1 MADLPFHPMIGN
13 LIAILQLGGTI
24 IFGRLIADRLLVTS
38 NWLWQLA
45 TGMVLI
51 SQIAY
56 IVTFFPEGF
65 WILQLMAWG
74 LMLGGI
80 WFIGYRLLNNQF
92 SIKSW
97 RVKSLADWLVLL
109 LSLAYVLLA
118 FCPPTQA
125 DALDYHWGVP
135 LYIIRHHHWPPMEMW
150 LSGSLAGIGE
160 IYILLGMLLNAE
172 NLSSLL
178 QAIGIVG
185 FAYWIAQG
193 QDRQKSDF
201 LRMFILGVPVLLFFV
216 TGPKPQLFPQ
226 VLTALALYLTI
237 QRDRLE
243 LKTYSLI
250 VLLLCG
256 AAQQKLSFVLTGGV
270 IGLWASYKTWPS
282 NRHGILVAVG
292 IVAFFFV
299 PRTWWNLQQVPEP
312 GFLTWLTPLPEYF
325 TSRLQAYREQDW
337 WFPFNLIFPDSFGS
351 ISAIIGIHV
360 LIVGTFHSSDRRW
373 REVLGLTCL
382 ASILTYLFG
391 QPIARSFN
399 EFLLWIAVGIASAN
413 TTQRLSTLGF
423 IGIKCQTILVLG
435 MAIIGLWSLFPGIL
449 SSKLRFQVLNK
460 TAHNFQVMHW
470 ANKIIPDDSIVTS
483 EFRSVSFINNDFAP
497 LKYLGSDLINQLIH
511 KKNKSLYV
519 ISPRVDLNILYP
531 SLKMI
536 DFNKNFFKG
545 TRNPFNS
552 GDTYSGY
559 LYLNSED

>member
-1 MADLPFHPMIGN
+1 M
-13 LIAILQLGGTI
+13 
-24 IFGRLIADRLLVTS
+24 
-38 NWLWQLA
+38 
-45 TGMVLI
+45 
-51 SQIAY
+51 
-56 IVTFFPEGF
+56 
-65 WILQLMAWG
+65 MAWG

-80 WFIGYRLLNNQF
+80 WFIGYRLVNNRF
-92 SIKSW
+92 GIKNW
-97 RVKSLADWLVLL
+97 KPKSLADWLVLL

-135 LYIIRHHHWPPMEMW
+135 LYLIRHHHWPPMEMW
-150 LSGSLAGIGE
+150 LTGSLAGIGE

-172 NLSSLL
+172 NLSTLL

-201 LRMFILGVPVLLFFV
+201 LRMFILSVPVLLFFV

-351 ISAIIGIHV
+351 I
-360 LIVGTFHSSDRRW
+360 
-373 REVLGLTCL
+373 
-382 ASILTYLFG
+382 
-391 QPIARSFN
+391 
-399 EFLLWIAVGIASAN
+399 
-413 TTQRLSTLGF
+413 
-423 IGIKCQTILVLG
+423 
-435 MAIIGLWSLFPGIL
+435 
-449 SSKLRFQVLNK
+449 
-460 TAHNFQVMHW
+460 
-470 ANKIIPDDSIVTS
+470 
-483 EFRSVSFINNDFAP
+483 
-497 LKYLGSDLINQLIH
+497 
-511 KKNKSLYV
+511 
-519 ISPRVDLNILYP
+519 
-531 SLKMI
+531 
-536 DFNKNFFKG
+536 
-545 TRNPFNS
+545 
-552 GDTYSGY
+552 
-559 LYLNSED
+559 